1 MEENKNNPK
10 KLWEQLKSLGYSTE
24 QKENAKIVLDIDKGH
39 CHDSNVI
46 ANYINHFFTNVASIT
61 YLSPLEGYCFSRSS
75 AYQWV
80 RIVPLF

>member
-1 MEENKNNPK
+1 MCSNIPASPAYGVYISQ
-10 KLWEQLKSLGYSTE
+10 LWEQLKSLGYSTE

-61 YLSPLEGYCFSRSS
+61 YLSPLEGYCFTAIYS
-75 AYQWV
+75 
-80 RIVPLF
+80 